1 MDSGQ
6 YLVLL
11 LMLGAGALFIVL
23 GRMAARGRLKP
34 NVFVGIRTDRTLAS
48 EEEWYRVHAR
58 AARPWTVAG
67 VLVVVLNAAVL
78 AAAAFGRLGQ
88 LAWGFFIAADVFILL
103 IAAIMPLWGESEGP
117 HQGEPEQERLERN
130 ALVALLGF
138 LAFVLAVGAVFGY
151 LLGSGSIGPNGAVGV
166 RVPETL
172 ASPEAWYRVN
182 RPAGWA
188 FLVSSLAGAGGFFGG
203 GLALVRSPGGLFRAA
218 AECARGSVAD
228 GRSGRIGAV
237 QVRIRSRCERIAL
250 TP

>member
-23 GRMAARGRLKP
+23 GRMAARGRLRP
-34 NVFVGIRTDRTLAS
+34 NMFVGIRTDRTLAS

-88 LAWGFFIAADVFILL
+88 LAWGLSIAADVFILL
-103 IAAIMPLWGESEGP
+103 VAATMPLWGEPEGP

-130 ALVALLGF
+130 VLAALLGF

-172 ASPEAWYRVN
+172 AGPEAWYRVN

-188 FLVSSLAGAGGFFGG
+188 FFASSLTGV
-203 GLALVRSPGGLFRAA
+203 LALLWGIFALPRARRPGRVLAA
-218 AECARGSVAD
+218 SLAVVLLSFAALVVYSALLLSALG
-228 GRSGRIGAV
+228 GA
-237 QVRIRSRCERIAL
+237 
-250 TP
+250 

>member
-23 GRMAARGRLKP
+23 GRMAARGRLRP
-34 NVFVGIRTDRTLAS
+34 NMFVGIRTDRTLAS

-67 VLVVVLNAAVL
+67 VLLVVLNAAVL

-88 LAWGFFIAADVFILL
+88 LAWGFSIAADVFILL
-103 IAAIMPLWGESEGP
+103 VAAIMPLWGESEGP
-117 HQGEPEQERLERN
+117 RQGGPEQERLERN
-130 ALVALLGF
+130 ALAALLGF

-172 ASPEAWYRVN
+172 AGPEAWYRVN

-188 FLVSSLAGAGGFFGG
+188 FLVSSLAGALACVWGAFALPRARRPGRVLAVSLAVVLLSFA
-203 GLALVRSPGGLFRAA
+203 ALVVYTALLLSALGGA
-218 AECARGSVAD
+218 
-228 GRSGRIGAV
+228 
-237 QVRIRSRCERIAL
+237 
-250 TP
+250 